1 MPNSLVGQSIGTTY
15 RQLTHVDG
23 GLESADKKLLD
34 GDGTEASIE
43 LGTDNINVAT
53 HNGSDKGLKLQGTLL
68 TASATELNQ
77 LDNKTVR
84 EWSIHSTAT
93 MSRKWVHLFF
103 GLLPYHINVQ
113 IDKNPMKNHRFGSC
127 SSTGS

>member
-1 MPNSLVGQSIGTTY
+1 MYGAKSNLREFNKRIDSYYL
-15 RQLTHVDG
+15 
-23 GLESADKKLLD
+23 GLIQK

-77 LDNKTVR
+77 LDNKTVGG
-84 EWSIHSTAT
+84 SGTTDIPTNNGTASFDNKT
-93 MSRKWVHLFF
+93 
-103 GLLPYHINVQ
+103 
-113 IDKNPMKNHRFGSC
+113 IDGGSY
-127 SSTGS
+127 